1 MNRKGFTLIELLITI
16 ALLAII
22 VTISYVSINK
32 VIDQSKVN
40 DCNSIVGNIKSAVSE
55 YISDNRYN
63 NKYDDNESFVSK
75 VQNYNVNIDGSVL
88 NNYLSNDITN
98 PFTKE
103 VITLDK
109 IKINVELNKNY
120 TVKKV
125 NILEP
130 EFLVECKG

>member
-1 MNRKGFTLIELLITI
+1 MNRKGFTLIELLVTI
-16 ALLAII
+16 ALLSII
-22 VTISYVSINK
+22 VTISYVSINR
-32 VIDQSKVN
+32 VIEQSKKN
-40 DCNSIVGNIKSAVSE
+40 DCNSIAGNIKSAVSE

-63 NKYDDNESFVSK
+63 NNYDDNNSFVSK

-88 NNYLSNDITN
+88 NDYLSNNITN

-109 IKINVELNKNY
+109 IKVNVELNKNY
-120 TVKKV
+120 TVKNV

-130 EFLVECKG
+130 TFLIECKG